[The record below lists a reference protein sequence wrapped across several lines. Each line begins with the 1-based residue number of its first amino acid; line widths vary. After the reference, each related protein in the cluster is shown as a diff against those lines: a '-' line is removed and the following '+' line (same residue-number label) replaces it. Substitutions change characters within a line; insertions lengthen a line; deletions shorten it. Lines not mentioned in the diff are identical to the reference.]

1 MKILRTVPFLFVL
14 FASLLVVQLPTHANS
29 LPLTVSVGYA
39 DNTHCSTYNSPLP
52 GFPPGST
59 CVSPL
64 PALFPSPWKG
74 SPNTSFIGKGVQ
86 DVGFD
91 AGALLLTNNSGAD
104 VNVADVNVNIGGT
117 PFDLWGSFTVP
128 NDQSVILTQTNFDPL
143 TLMPNFDTS
152 DLTTCC
158 SNNGVIPSIAITIGS
173 TTTTLLDTN
182 QILNTGGFDLG
193 CLDQGCVLTN
203 ESHDWSLIPGQVA
216 AAPEP
221 SSMLLLGSGLLCLGV
236 GFRRKFHR

>member
-1 MKILRTVPFLFVL
+1 MKIFRTVPFLFVL
-14 FASLLVVQLPTHANS
+14 LASLFIVQLPTHANS

-39 DNTHCSTYNSPLP
+39 DNSHCPTFNTNPA
-52 GFPPGST
+52 T

-64 PALFPSPWKG
+64 PANFPGIWNG
-74 SPNTSFIGKGVQ
+74 SPNTIFFGQGVQ
-86 DVGFD
+86 GVAFD
-91 AGALLLTNNSGAD
+91 SGALLLTNNSGAD
-104 VNVADVNVNIGGT
+104 VTVADVNVNIGGT

-128 NDQSVILTQTNFDPL
+128 NGQSVILTQFGFPVNSL
-143 TLMPNFDTS
+143 NPNFDTS
-152 DLTTCC
+152 DLTGCC

-193 CLDQGCVLTN
+193 CLTSDCVSTN

-221 SSMLLLGSGLLCLGV
+221 SSIILLGSGLLWLGV